1 MKKTILT
8 TAIVS
13 VLLTII
19 LSSCG
24 SSRSGYG
31 CTGRESWGHMVERIN
46 RPY

>member
-8 TAIVS
+8 TGIVS

-19 LSSCG
+19 FTSCS
-24 SSRSGYG
+24 SSRNGYG
-31 CTGRESWGHMVERIN
+31 CRGRESWGRMVERIN